1 MLARPMS
8 IAFLLMFVMLSG
20 CVEPDSSTSRAPDE
34 LVIAFEIRDDDAN
47 IEANPERLA
56 SYLSEA
62 LSMDVR
68 LYNTPSEGAMI
79 EALRFG
85 NADIAILDGGAA
97 WIGWQQYGLDVLVAE
112 QRSDGRT
119 NYGAH
124 AWVRADGPIASAALD
139 DDPMTDPFE
148 ALRGTTSCHTGWLK
162 SAGMLFPMG
171 SLIGQGYTE
180 VLGDPDDIDSLR
192 TTVHG
197 FFNENASIPDVGTP
211 YYGYEGAL
219 RCLSEGYGDVAFA
232 KDSTI
237 MDVCGDVERPA
248 WCLPLDEYLALP
260 AFGQAPSHPVMYN
273 PSTMDATLAST
284 VRRRPDD
291 HESGPARRRCARG
304 RSWNIWAGRY
314 ECLGSPRELFRFSE
328 EHPGDRRV
336 LRNEIRSRT
345 SDLNNPSFQGL
356 NVTRAPHPHQ

>member
-1 MLARPMS
+1 MS
-8 IAFLLMFVMLSG
+8 YGV
-20 CVEPDSSTSRAPDE
+20 VE
-34 LVIAFEIRDDDAN
+34 I
-47 IEANPERLA
+47 
-56 SYLSEA
+56 
-62 LSMDVR
+62 
-68 LYNTPSEGAMI
+68 
-79 EALRFG
+79 
-85 NADIAILDGGAA
+85 
-97 WIGWQQYGLDVLVAE
+97 
-112 QRSDGRT
+112 
-119 NYGAH
+119 
-124 AWVRADGPIASAALD
+124 
-139 DDPMTDPFE
+139 
-148 ALRGTTSCHTGWLK
+148 
-162 SAGMLFPMG
+162 AGMLFPMG

-192 TTVHG
+192 ATVHG

-248 WCLPLDEYLALP
+248 WCLPLDEYR
-260 AFGQAPSHPVMYN
+260 S
-273 PSTMDATLAST
+273 ASLRSGT
-284 VRRRPDD
+284 ESPCDVQSKHHGCHLGLNGSRRPDD

>member
-139 DDPMTDPFE
+139 GDPMTDPFE

-284 VRRRPDD
+284 VRNVLTTMNQDPQGAAVL
-291 HESGPARRRCARG
+291 EGVLGTSGLVDTNASAH
-304 RSWNIWAGRY
+304 
-314 ECLGSPRELFRFSE
+314 LGSYSDSVRNI
-328 EHPGDRRV
+328 PGIV
-336 LRNEIRSRT
+336 EYFGT
-345 SDLNNPSFQGL
+345 KYGL
-356 NVTRAPHPHQ
+356 ERPI